1 MFIGSNIHWPPKVAR
16 AQLPTRTHIE
26 PTLDLAA
33 VLLTFSLP
41 RTAHSGVEQSQEYD
55 IMSKRIQVISLTA
68 MLFSTFGFAASVRSA
83 DVLTPPVHF
92 AIGVSDTDRD
102 RDGLL
107 GPVRRIKTETVKLV
121 SKAGKVVE
129 GDRQVLETAAY
140 DLKGTKTENAY
151 FPGVGSTYLTGK
163 ETYKY
168 DEKGNISEMTLFN
181 ADGSLLGK
189 EVYTYEYDFVGN
201 WTKMTTS
208 VAVVEG
214 GKLSLEPTEVT
225 YRTITYYL
233 DANLTKLTQPV
244 ATNVATPTSF
254 APSNSVSNSTANNA
268 ANTAPPKTDKPVSTT
283 PPKLD
288 TASVNK
294 PSVSGQPL
302 ASQPAPAGDNK
313 SGNKPEL
320 VAEVEPAA
328 KPAPKPLMKPISG
341 GVLNGKAISL
351 PPPLYP
357 EIARRMRAIGLVS
370 VEVVIDVNGKVISA
384 KAISGNSALQPAAV
398 QAALR
403 ARFSP
408 TTLSGQP
415 VKVSGVINYNFTLS
429 K

>member
-1 MFIGSNIHWPPKVAR
+1 
-16 AQLPTRTHIE
+16 
-26 PTLDLAA
+26 
-33 VLLTFSLP
+33 
-41 RTAHSGVEQSQEYD
+41 
-55 IMSKRIQVISLTA
+55 MSKRNQVISLTA
-68 MLFSTFGFAASVRSA
+68 MLFSTFGFAASARSA
-83 DVLTPPVHF
+83 DVLTPPVPL
-92 AIGVSDTDRD
+92 AIGIAETDRD

-129 GDRQVLETAAY
+129 GDKQVLETAAY

-151 FPGVGSTYLTGK
+151 FPGAGSSYLTGK

-225 YRTITYYL
+225 YRTISYYL
-233 DANLTKLTQPV
+233 DENLAKLTKTV
-244 ATNVATPTSF
+244 ATNVSTPTSF
-254 APSNSVSNSTANNA
+254 AASNTVSNSA
-268 ANTAPPKTDKPVSTT
+268 ATNVTSSTPLKSDKPTT
-283 PPKLD
+283 TQSPKVD

-294 PSVSGQPL
+294 SSVSNQPP
-302 ASQPAPAGDNK
+302 ASQPAPADNNN

-320 VAEVEPAA
+320 VAEVDSAA
-328 KPAPKPLMKPISG
+328 KPAPKPLMKPVCG
-341 GVLNGKAISL
+341 GVLNGKAIQL

-357 EIARRMRAIGLVS
+357 EIAKRMRATGLVS

-415 VKVSGVINYNFTLS
+415 VKVSGIINYNFTLS